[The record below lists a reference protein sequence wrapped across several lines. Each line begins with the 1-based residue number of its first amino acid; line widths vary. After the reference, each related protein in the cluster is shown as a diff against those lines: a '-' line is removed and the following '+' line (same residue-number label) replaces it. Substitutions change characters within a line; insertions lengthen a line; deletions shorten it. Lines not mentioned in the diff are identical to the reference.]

1 MTALARLVRDGS
13 HVVWETAREAW
24 WVVRCLPRLVLLLL
38 TLSGLLLALG
48 DHLHG
53 GMAGLGLGAVLA
65 WPRLHYG
72 SWLDVTDRA
81 TARCHRRYWAGNA
94 TAVGLSVHT
103 PGSTRVQRRVPRL
116 LRKGTTCLGG
126 VATLR
131 FRLAAG
137 QTLDDVDR
145 AAPALAALLGGHS
158 VRVAPDG
165 PTRAVVTLALRD
177 LLAHP
182 THTPS
187 PGNTLTVGSHP
198 LQAAPIGRTLTGE
211 PWTVDARAHTL
222 VAGMTGAGKASVM
235 WSLLVGLAPAVRT
248 GLVRLVGVDL
258 KAGMELTHAAGMFSA
273 LATTP
278 EQAVAILEREADLL
292 AKRADRMAGIHRCHE
307 PTPNSP
313 HVLVVVDELAALTA
327 YISDPMLRRRA
338 DTALR
343 LLLTQGRAPGV
354 SVWAWV
360 QDPRKDT
367 VPMRNLFP
375 QMVGLRLKDAF
386 ETEMVLG
393 EAATRTAPCHRIDPR
408 HPGTGYAIT
417 EDGTATKVRAHY
429 APDQLIHHVARDYP
443 TVHRLPAV
451 SLAPAPDPVAALR
464 STTTSPKPSASTGE
478 GTGAAPSTT
487 SRPSQR
493 RPRKPRAPRA
503 STRAT
508 ATTGGD
514 AA

>member
-1 MTALARLVRDGS
+1 MRPTDLARGAVLFGWE
-13 HVVWETAREAW
+13 VVREAW
-24 WVVRCLPRLVLLLL
+24 WVLRCLPRLALLLL
-38 TLSGLLLALG
+38 ILAVVALVTG
-48 DHLHG
+48 HAKTG
-53 GMAGLGLGAVLA
+53 GVSGLGLGLLLA
-65 WPRLHYG
+65 WPRLSYG
-72 SWLDVTDRA
+72 TWLDVSDRA
-81 TARCHRRYWAGNA
+81 TARRHRRFWVGNA
-94 TAVGLSVHT
+94 TAVGLSVHPVGT
-103 PGSTRVQRRVPRL
+103 GPDGRRTPRL
-116 LRKGTTCLGG
+116 LRRGTTCRGG

-131 FRLAAG
+131 FRLAPG

-145 AAPALAALLGGHS
+145 AAPALAALLAGHS

-182 THTPS
+182 TDTPH
-187 PGNTLTVGSHP
+187 PAETVPVGRHP
-198 LQAAPIGRTLTGE
+198 LAVVPLGRTLTGE
-211 PWTVDARAHTL
+211 PWVVDARAHTL

-235 WSLLVGLAPAVRT
+235 WSLLVSLAPAVRA

-258 KAGMELTHAAGMFSA
+258 KAGMELTHADGLFSA

-278 EQAVAILEREADLL
+278 EQAVAVLEREADLL
-292 AKRADRMAGIHRCHE
+292 ATRADAMAGLERTHT
-307 PTPNSP
+307 PTAKSP

-327 YISDPMLRRRA
+327 YIADPMLRRRA

-429 APDQLIHHVARDYP
+429 AGDTLIHQIATEYP
-443 TVHRLPAV
+443 TPHRMPAV
-451 SLAPAPDPVAALR
+451 SLAPAPDPLNVR
-464 STTTSPKPSASTGE
+464 TQPPGPT
-478 GTGAAPSTT
+478 PSTAHE
-487 SRPSQR
+487 RPEQTAAASPPP
-493 RPRKPRAPRA
+493 RPRKPRQPRAPRA
-503 STRAT
+503 T
-508 ATTGGD
+508 ARQPVGGD

>member
-1 MTALARLVRDGS
+1 MPPAGLLRDTTRLVS
-13 HVVWETAREAW
+13 ETAREAW
-24 WVVRCLPRLVLLLL
+24 WVVRCLPRLALLLL
-38 TLSGLLLALG
+38 AVTVLALVAG
-48 DHLHG
+48 HTLTG
-53 GMAGLGLGAVLA
+53 TGFGLGLGLLLV
-65 WPRLHYG
+65 WPRLHLQ

-81 TARCHRRYWAGNA
+81 TARRHRRFWEGNA
-94 TAVGLSVHT
+94 TACGLSVHLSGT
-103 PGSTRVQRRVPRL
+103 ARDGRRVPRL
-116 LRKGTTCLGG
+116 LRKGTTCRGG
-126 VATLR
+126 VAHLR
-131 FRLAAG
+131 FRLAPG

-145 AAPALAALLGGHS
+145 AAPALASLLGGHS

-165 PTRAVVTLALRD
+165 PTCAVVTLALRD

-182 THTPS
+182 AHTPT
-187 PGNTLTVGSHP
+187 PGDALAVGRHP
-198 LQAAPIGRTLTGE
+198 LASVPLGRTLTGRT
-211 PWTVDARAHTL
+211 WAADARAHTL

-235 WSLLVGLAPAVRT
+235 WSLLIALAPAVRA

-258 KAGMELTHAAGMFSA
+258 KAGMELTHARSMFSA
-273 LATTP
+273 LATTA

-292 AKRADRMAGIHRCHE
+292 ANRADRMAGVERAHA
-307 PTPNSP
+307 PTTDSP
-313 HVLVVVDELAALTA
+313 HVLVVIDELAALTA

-338 DTALR
+338 DAALR

-429 APDQLIHHVARDYP
+429 ATDQLIHAVARDYP
-443 TVHRLPAV
+443 TPHRLPPV
-451 SLAPAPDPVAALR
+451 PLAPAPDPLGGQR
-464 STTTSPKPSASTGE
+464 IPTQQPPMPQTASTA
-478 GTGAAPSTT
+478 TPPAPASTA
-487 SRPSQR
+487 
-493 RPRKPRAPRA
+493 RPRKPRKPRSPRV
-503 STRAT
+503 STRRPV
-508 ATTGGD
+508 GGD

>member
-1 MTALARLVRDGS
+1 
-13 HVVWETAREAW
+13 
-24 WVVRCLPRLVLLLL
+24 
-38 TLSGLLLALG
+38 
-48 DHLHG
+48 
-53 GMAGLGLGAVLA
+53 
-65 WPRLHYG
+65 
-72 SWLDVTDRA
+72 
-81 TARCHRRYWAGNA
+81 
-94 TAVGLSVHT
+94 
-103 PGSTRVQRRVPRL
+103 
-116 LRKGTTCLGG
+116 
-126 VATLR
+126 
-131 FRLAAG
+131 
-137 QTLDDVDR
+137 
-145 AAPALAALLGGHS
+145 
-158 VRVAPDG
+158 
-165 PTRAVVTLALRD
+165 
-177 LLAHP
+177 
-182 THTPS
+182 
-187 PGNTLTVGSHP
+187 
-198 LQAAPIGRTLTGE
+198 
-211 PWTVDARAHTL
+211 
-222 VAGMTGAGKASVM
+222 
-235 WSLLVGLAPAVRT
+235 
-248 GLVRLVGVDL
+248 
-258 KAGMELTHAAGMFSA
+258 MFSA

>member
-1 MTALARLVRDGS
+1 MRPTDLIRSAALW
-13 HVVWETAREAW
+13 VWEAGREAW
-24 WVVRCLPRLVLLLL
+24 WVVRCLPRLALLLL
-38 TLSGLLLALG
+38 AVAVMALVTGHTLTGSAS
-48 DHLHG
+48 
-53 GMAGLGLGAVLA
+53 GLGLGLLVA
-65 WPRLHYG
+65 WPRLSYAT
-72 SWLDVTDRA
+72 WLDVTDRA
-81 TARCHRRYWAGNA
+81 TARRHRRNWIANA
-94 TAVGLSVHT
+94 AAVGLSVHV
-103 PGSTRVQRRVPRL
+103 PGSASGQRRVPRL
-116 LRKGTTCLGG
+116 LRRGTTCRDG
-126 VATLR
+126 VAQLR

-145 AAPALAALLGGHS
+145 AAPALAALLAGHS

-182 THTPS
+182 TETPH
-187 PGNTLTVGSHP
+187 PNDTLVVGRHP
-198 LQAAPIGRTLTGE
+198 LAVIPLGRTLTGE

-235 WSLLVGLAPAVRT
+235 WSLLVGLAPAVRA

-258 KAGMELTHAAGMFSA
+258 KAGMELTHARGMFSA
-273 LATTP
+273 VATTP

-292 AKRADRMAGIHRCHE
+292 AQRADAMAGIERSHN
-307 PTPNSP
+307 PTVERPC
-313 HVLVVVDELAALTA
+313 VLVVVDELAALTS

-393 EAATRTAPCHRIDPR
+393 EAATKTAPCHRIDPR

-429 APDQLIHHVARDYP
+429 ASDHLIHQVAAAYP
-443 TVHRLPAV
+443 TPHRLPAV
-451 SLAPAPDPVAALR
+451 SLAPAPDPLAGYR
-464 STTTSPKPSASTGE
+464 STSPAASAGPQERITQEPVGPATDS
-478 GTGAAPSTT
+478 
-487 SRPSQR
+487 
-493 RPRKPRAPRA
+493 RPRKPRKPRTPRA
-503 STRAT
+503 STRQPV
-508 ATTGGD
+508 GGD

>member
-1 MTALARLVRDGS
+1 MRPTDLARSVVLVGWE
-13 HVVWETAREAW
+13 VVREAW
-24 WVVRCLPRLVLLLL
+24 WVLRCLPRLALLLL
-38 TLSGLLLALG
+38 ILAVAALVTG
-48 DHLHG
+48 DALTG
-53 GMAGLGLGAVLA
+53 GSSGLGLGLLLA
-65 WPRLHYG
+65 WPRLSYG
-72 SWLDVTDRA
+72 SWLEVSDRA
-81 TARCHRRYWAGNA
+81 TARRHRRYWVGNA
-94 TAVGLSVHT
+94 TAVGLSVHPLGT
-103 PGSTRVQRRVPRL
+103 GPVGRRTPRL
-116 LRKGTTCLGG
+116 LRRGTTCRGG

-131 FRLAAG
+131 FRLAPG

-145 AAPALAALLGGHS
+145 AAPALAALLAGHS

-182 THTPS
+182 TDTPH
-187 PGNTLTVGSHP
+187 PGDILPVGRHP
-198 LQAAPIGRTLTGE
+198 LAVVRLGQTMTGE
-211 PWTVDARAHTL
+211 PWAVDARAHTL

-235 WSLLVGLAPAVRT
+235 WSLLIALAPAVRA

-258 KAGMELTHAAGMFSA
+258 KAGMELTHADGMFSA
-273 LATTP
+273 LATTAA
-278 EQAVAILEREADLL
+278 QAVAVLEQEADLL
-292 AKRADRMAGIHRCHE
+292 VKRADAMAGLQRTHA
-307 PTPNSP
+307 PTAREP

-327 YISDPMLRRRA
+327 YIADPILRRRA

-393 EAATRTAPCHRIDPR
+393 EAATKTAPCHRIDPR

-429 APDQLIHHVARDYP
+429 ASDHLIHQIAAEYP
-443 TVHRLPAV
+443 TPQQLPAV
-451 SLAPAPDPVAALR
+451 SLAPAPDPLGLRTASPGPTMDDATGRTAA
-464 STTTSPKPSASTGE
+464 SPP
-478 GTGAAPSTT
+478 
-487 SRPSQR
+487 
-493 RPRKPRAPRA
+493 RPRKPRQPRAPRA
-503 STRAT
+503 TTRQPV
-508 ATTGGD
+508 GGD